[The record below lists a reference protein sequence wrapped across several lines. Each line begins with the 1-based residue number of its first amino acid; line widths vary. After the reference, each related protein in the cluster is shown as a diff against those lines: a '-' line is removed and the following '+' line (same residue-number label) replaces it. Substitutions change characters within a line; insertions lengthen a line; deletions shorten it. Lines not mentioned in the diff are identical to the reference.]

1 MIEQI
6 CQINEN
12 FTWFDVT
19 DPTPSEIENL
29 IKNHN
34 IPSKL
39 IEDCLDPEH
48 LPKYEKN
55 ENIHF
60 LIIRVP
66 ETFDLKNKK
75 ADNIQKISRKMVIFF
90 ADNILITIHRRPME
104 MLAPIIEKWTKN
116 TTFINSPDSHLLYDI
131 LNCAFIH
138 FNQPIQQIIDRLAL
152 LESKLFS
159 TQILLED
166 IYILKRRAFVYKRL
180 CRMSLDVV
188 QKLQPIFKKQ
198 TYHQDLKE
206 TLDDLYFYA
215 EDIFENTNGLINIH
229 LSLES
234 QKTNDVM
241 RMLTVISMF
250 FMPLTFIVGIYGM
263 NFKIMPELEWEHG
276 YLFSWVIMILTTLV
290 IYIWF
295 KKKKLL

>member
-12 FTWFDVT
+12 FTWLDVT
-19 DPTPSEIENL
+19 NPSSSEVEKL
-29 IKNHN
+29 IGDHK

-55 ENIHF
+55 DNIHF

-66 ETFDLKNKK
+66 ESFDPKNKK
-75 ADNIQKISRKMVIFF
+75 ADNIQKISRKVVIFLS
-90 ADNILITIHRRPME
+90 DNFLITIHRRPLE
-104 MLAPIIEKWTKN
+104 FLGPISQKWSKQTSGADFPKA
-116 TTFINSPDSHLLYDI
+116 HLLYDI
-131 LNCAFIH
+131 LNCAFVN
-138 FNQPIQQIIDRLAL
+138 FEQPIQQIIDRLAF

-159 TQILLED
+159 SQVLLED
-166 IYILKRRAFVYKRL
+166 IYVLKRRAYVYKRL

-188 QKLQPIFKKQ
+188 QKLLPVFEKQ

-206 TLDDLYFYA
+206 TLDDLFFYA
-215 EDIFENTNGLINIH
+215 EDIFENTSGLVNIH
-229 LSLES
+229 LSIES
-234 QKTNDVM
+234 QKTNDVI

-250 FMPLTFIVGIYGM
+250 FMPLTFIVGLYGM
-263 NFKIMPELEWEHG
+263 NFKAMPEIEWEHG
-276 YLFSWVIMILTTLV
+276 YLFSWVVMILTTALTYV
-290 IYIWF
+290 WF
-295 KKKKLL
+295 KRKKLL